1 MAEKTWRKYIF
12 RPSRAVYSIVIG
24 GIRTKFK
31 LILAFMHVLV
41 TYKNEEDQIKNEG
54 ARVQQSFSH
63 CMLII
68 PDMQGQLFAQSQV
81 RAGQN

>member
-1 MAEKTWRKYIF
+1 
-12 RPSRAVYSIVIG
+12 
-24 GIRTKFK
+24 
-31 LILAFMHVLV
+31 MHVLV

-54 ARVQQSFSH
+54 ARVQQRFSH
-63 CMLII
+63 CNSLLII

>member
-1 MAEKTWRKYIF
+1 
-12 RPSRAVYSIVIG
+12 
-24 GIRTKFK
+24 
-31 LILAFMHVLV
+31 MHVLV

-54 ARVQQSFSH
+54 ARVQQRFSH

-81 RAGQN
+81 WAGQN